1 MIKNSIFEYKYSP
14 TNIKLMEF
22 LKDIGIEYIEVP
34 PIIPIHSEMYL
45 PLKKKFNTKGIYT
58 LASFDLNFNI
68 INQLLIKRKIDNC
81 FTVLKGIYKEVE
93 CTFVYIQSLN
103 MEDKIKTEICE
114 FLTKNKYKYKVK
126 IENKTVKFVV
136 LIKEV

>member
-14 TNIKLMEF
+14 INIKLMEF

-45 PLKKKFNTKGIYT
+45 PLKKEFNNKGIYT

-68 INQLLIKRKIDNC
+68 INQLLLKRRINNC
-81 FTVLKGIYKEVE
+81 FTSLKGIYKDVE

-103 MEDKIKTEICE
+103 MENRIKNEICE
-114 FLTKNKYKYKVK
+114 FLTKNRYKYKFK
-126 IENKTVKFVV
+126 SENKIVKFVV
-136 LIKEV
+136 LIKDT